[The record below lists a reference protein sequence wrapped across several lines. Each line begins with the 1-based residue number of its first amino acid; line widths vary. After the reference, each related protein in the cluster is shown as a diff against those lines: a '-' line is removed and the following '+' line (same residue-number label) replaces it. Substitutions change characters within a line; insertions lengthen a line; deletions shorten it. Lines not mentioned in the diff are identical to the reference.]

1 MLLWIILLIGWAAIL
16 ILAISVFRLA
26 GYAEKKMRGLAR
38 PILAQA
44 IKVQEDQAA

>member
-1 MLLWIILLIGWAAIL
+1 MLLWVILLIGWAAIL

-26 GYAEKKMRGLAR
+26 GYAEKKMRDRVR
-38 PILAQA
+38 PVLAQP